1 MSKNCCEYCK
11 DSSRKRLEDKSE
23 GFYSVRSYL
32 EIGEQ
37 TTLVYDDSNDGTI
50 KRTYGFQYC
59 PMCGRYLRE
68 EEQQK
73 FMFEKQ
79 FEANENE
86 KDRASRERIA
96 AIRAAGY
103 SAAVDINENER
114 RRF

>member
-11 DSSRKRLEDKSE
+11 GSSRKRLEDKSE

-73 FMFEKQ
+73 YSTNYTGSSERTKKFLQ
-79 FEANENE
+79 DLARLN
-86 KDRASRERIA
+86 SRK
-96 AIRAAGY
+96 
-103 SAAVDINENER
+103 
-114 RRF
+114 